1 MLSGGGGRLRGD
13 ERETARGRAR
23 ASERERERERAPVEH
38 SVSESGGVGVA
49 HAPAAPRAATAA
61 QNIQSAKSSQGVSIT
76 LSYRNASV
84 ASSVPERIYIIP
96 LAFASSS
103 SVWTLERWPVLGKK
117 RDVRSLTC
125 TRTERGEGSRIEYV
139 ELDEDEDVGLEIS
152 NVKEK
157 GKKEKKKRKKRG
169 GKRKKQETRKKRIY

>member
-1 MLSGGGGRLRGD
+1 MTRGRQREA
-13 ERETARGRAR
+13 ERER

-157 GKKEKKKRKKRG
+157 GKKEKKREKKGGEKGRNKRHERNAYT
-169 GKRKKQETRKKRIY
+169 EEN